1 MCSSFQATEAPPL
14 CKIETIHGCKGMS
27 LDAVLFMSAYQKNNA
42 ETGAYWT
49 DWFAKDLANLEENH
63 RLAYVAFSRARYL
76 LMLGIPN
83 PPSAPVSDEQKE

>member
-1 MCSSFQATEAPPL
+1 
-14 CKIETIHGCKGMS
+14 MS

-83 PPSAPVSDEQKE
+83 PPSAPVSDEQKEQLKSIGFILECIE